1 MCEICGGSDTFFY
14 NPHTT
19 DILYYPLPYYPT
31 PPRLPMNFDLP
42 IGTLLKHK
50 YINEVF
56 VIVGHIIVHEHR
68 AYRLFRPTTGEYLT
82 VRTERT
88 PKYYNTLTTETK

>member
-1 MCEICGGSDTFFY
+1 
-14 NPHTT
+14 
-19 DILYYPLPYYPT
+19 
-31 PPRLPMNFDLP
+31 MNFDLP

-56 VIVGHIIVHEHR
+56 VIVGHVIVHDHR
-68 AYRLFRPTTGEYLT
+68 NYRLFRPTTGEYLT

-88 PKYYNTLTTETK
+88 PKYYNTLDTETK